1 MRRKWITKES
11 ALRRV
16 DPRGYEI
23 IYRSPQAMPMI
34 PMVHVHDSRSPA
46 VAITTTFSP
55 NTLEGFKVWTGEIEE
70 GVRIVRGSA
79 KQT

>member
-1 MRRKWITKES
+1 
-11 ALRRV
+11 
-16 DPRGYEI
+16 
-23 IYRSPQAMPMI
+23 MPMI